1 VAEEGPAV
9 IADGRRPARVCA
21 GGVLLDPAR
30 NDASADIVSADAS
43 ACTMRVVR
51 TDEEAI
57 IARDTAALLKGPHGT
72 TVTTT

>member
-1 VAEEGPAV
+1 
-9 IADGRRPARVCA
+9 
-21 GGVLLDPAR
+21 
-30 NDASADIVSADAS
+30 VSADAS